1 MKVLKNIEMK
11 EYSHMKV
18 GGIAKEL
25 IFIQDRKEFKEIL
38 STRDKVNFLCNGT
51 KCLFYSL

>member
-1 MKVLKNIEMK
+1 MRVLKNVEMK

-25 IFIQDRKEFKEIL
+25 IFIQDREEFKEIL
-38 STRDKVNFLCNGT
+38 STRDRV
-51 KCLFYSL
+51 LFFR